1 MAVIADLIRN
11 PVLARHWM
19 PDVETPDLIRGR
31 HDSKHQLSPLR
42 SMQWVMQRGLGVL
55 PNKGGGR
62 RPEDIRGVTH
72 CVALGPPQ
80 RRDRVASHCGD

>member
-42 SMQWVMQRGLGVL
+42 AMQWVMQR
-55 PNKGGGR
+55 NQGGAR
-62 RPEDIRGVTH
+62 RAGDIRGIIH
-72 CVALGPPQ
+72 CVALSPPQ
-80 RRDRVASHCGD
+80 RQDRVASHCGD